1 MQFRT
6 GSLPV
11 LAASV
16 VLIVGAPARAS
27 QLAYEG
33 FKPSFPIYANGGT
46 GFNGP
51 WTQGGFNVSGSGYT
65 PIESSLCFAKL
76 SVRGGS
82 VSGPAFNAINGAVRN
97 LASPLGQDNTTV
109 YLSFLIQPQGT
120 LHAGVF
126 RGFFGLTLNG
136 SLGSELFVGKPG
148 GGADDQY
155 VLEARGG
162 AFQVPSGTAAVV
174 GRTALLVVRADFRPG
189 KDVFTLYVNPR
200 PRDPEPSSGA
210 VEADLDLG
218 LVSRIGLYSTGAF
231 AVDEVRIGTTYADVV
246 AVSGNARF
254 HESHGCQDDDHDDDD
269 DHGHGHGH

>member
-1 MQFRT
+1 VRLRS
-6 GSLPV
+6 GSV
-11 LAASV
+11 AILAASAV
-16 VLIVGAPARAS
+16 MIVSAPARAS
-27 QLAYEG
+27 QVAYEG

-65 PIESSLCFAKL
+65 PSEGSLCFAKL
-76 SVRGGS
+76 PPSGGS
-82 VSGPAFNAINGAVRN
+82 VSGPAFSAINGAVRT

-126 RGFFGLTLNG
+126 RGFFGLTLSG
-136 SLGSELFVGKPG
+136 SLGTELFVGKPG
-148 GGADDQY
+148 GGADEEY

-162 AFQVPSGTAAVV
+162 AFQVPSGSPVVV

-210 VEADLDLG
+210 VEVDLDLG
-218 LVSRIGLYSTGAF
+218 QVSRLGLYSTGAF
-231 AVDEVRIGTTYADVV
+231 AIDEVRIGTTYADVV
-246 AVSGNARF
+246 PVSGNARF
-254 HESHGCQDDDHDDDD
+254 HRSHGCEDDDRGGDD